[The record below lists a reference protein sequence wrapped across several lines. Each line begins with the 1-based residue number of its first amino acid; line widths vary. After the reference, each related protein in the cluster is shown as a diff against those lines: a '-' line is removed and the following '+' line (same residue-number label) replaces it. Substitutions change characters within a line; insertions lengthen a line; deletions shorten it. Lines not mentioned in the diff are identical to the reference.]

1 MKNIFEKILY
11 GVKVAND
18 NIIVLNEKIDAIA
31 KLLSYDE
38 GESTDAQANKKTTA
52 FWKLAK
58 LDYLCASDG
67 VNHMYKDLKREP
79 EVCDQALLFL
89 QFLSHS
95 CPKNKQ
101 KKISYYYILL

>member
-58 LDYLCASDG
+58 FTYLCASDG
-67 VNHMYKDLKREP
+67 VNHMYKDLKKSLGYVTR
-79 EVCDQALLFL
+79 LFFFL
-89 QFLSHS
+89 QFLSYC
-95 CPKNKQ
+95 CPKNKP
-101 KKISYYYILL
+101 KKYSYYYITM

>member
-1 MKNIFEKILY
+1 MKNIFEKILF

-31 KLLSYDE
+31 KLLSYEE
-38 GESTDAQANKKTTA
+38 GESIDAQANKKTTA

-67 VNHMYKDLKREP
+67 VNHMYKDLKESLGYVTR
-79 EVCDQALLFL
+79 LFFFAVL
-89 QFLSHS
+89 V
-95 CPKNKQ
+95 
-101 KKISYYYILL
+101 ILLSKK

>member
-1 MKNIFEKILY
+1 MNYLPNFLGRYLCLQTFVIIKSFPMKNIFEKILY

-52 FWKLAK
+52 F
-58 LDYLCASDG
+58 
-67 VNHMYKDLKREP
+67 
-79 EVCDQALLFL
+79 
-89 QFLSHS
+89 
-95 CPKNKQ
+95 
-101 KKISYYYILL
+101 

>member
-38 GESTDAQANKKTTA
+38 AESTDA
-52 FWKLAK
+52 
-58 LDYLCASDG
+58 
-67 VNHMYKDLKREP
+67 
-79 EVCDQALLFL
+79 
-89 QFLSHS
+89 
-95 CPKNKQ
+95 
-101 KKISYYYILL
+101 